1 MRILTANLMATVALV
16 LCAVLCAPAALA
28 QPMPRSIGV
37 VQPGPPMSA
46 GAGGT
51 GGAGG
56 GADSRSVVVV
66 PVVQE
71 ADRTSACV
79 TRGPPT
85 RAPVTREG
93 LSQAPA
99 LDPARKV
106 NEVNC
111 TQPFDFLGKG
121 NLCCI

>member
-1 MRILTANLMATVALV
+1 MRILTANLLATIAL
-16 LCAVLCAPAALA
+16 ALCAPAALA
-28 QPMPRSIGV
+28 QGMS
-37 VQPGPPMSA
+37 PGTT

-56 GADSRSVVVV
+56 GGDSRRVVVV
-66 PVVQE
+66 PE
-71 ADRTSACV
+71 AERTSACIAREPAAPGGV
-79 TRGPPT
+79 ARELITRD
-85 RAPVTREG
+85 R
-93 LSQAPA
+93 LSQEPA
-99 LDPARKV
+99 LDPSRKV

>member
-28 QPMPRSIGV
+28 QPMHRSIGV
-37 VQPGPPMSA
+37 VQPEPRGLA

-51 GGAGG
+51 GGAGA
-56 GADSRSVVVV
+56 GADSQRVAVV

-79 TRGPPT
+79 TRGPAA

-93 LSQAPA
+93 MSKAPA
-99 LDPARKV
+99 LDPSRKV
-106 NEVNC
+106 NAVNC